1 MKGLFNELTKMIM
14 KTFNENLLN
23 FVRLR
28 YTSMAFKRDQS
39 APVSQADVIRCEGS
53 VPAAL
58 TTELRRL
65 QLALQHGVARS
76 GSPGVQARSGS
87 RGSRSRSPQGGRVGL
102 SPRAIQS
109 TQLKIRELEKR
120 IYAGKQDCLRKASS
134 SRRIHEAQ
142 TIAAQREAQ
151 AQAKQ
156 VKYQT
161 QGAKA
166 EMRAAK
172 KLQSIQVAQARKEA
186 GLKSPAEKAAIG
198 LGVVGALGAAAYFL
212 MGG

>member
-1 MKGLFNELTKMIM
+1 M
-14 KTFNENLLN
+14 
-23 FVRLR
+23 
-28 YTSMAFKRDQS
+28 FKRDQS
-39 APVSQADVIRCEGS
+39 APVSQADIARCEGS

-65 QLALQHGVARS
+65 QLALQHGVQS
-76 GSPGVQARSGS
+76 RSGS
-87 RGSRSRSPQGGRVGL
+87 RSGSRSRSPQGGRTAL

-109 TQLKIRELEKR
+109 TQIKIRELEKR

-161 QGAKA
+161 RQAKS

-172 KLQSIQVAQARKEA
+172 KLQDIEIAKARADA
-186 GLKSPAEKAAIG
+186 GQRSPAANAALGVGILGAIG
-198 LGVVGALGAAAYFL
+198 AGAWMIFGQ
-212 MGG
+212 

>member
-1 MKGLFNELTKMIM
+1 
-14 KTFNENLLN
+14 
-23 FVRLR
+23 
-28 YTSMAFKRDQS
+28 MAFKRDQS

-65 QLALQHGVARS
+65 QLALQHGVQS
-76 GSPGVQARSGS
+76 RSGS
-87 RGSRSRSPQGGRVGL
+87 RGSQGSRSRSPQGGRVGL

-109 TQLKIRELEKR
+109 TQIKIRELEKR

-142 TIAAQREAQ
+142 TIQAQREAQ

-172 KLQSIQVAQARKEA
+172 KLQSIEIAKARADA
-186 GLKSPAEKAAIG
+186 GLKSPGEQAAIG

>member
-1 MKGLFNELTKMIM
+1 M
-14 KTFNENLLN
+14 
-23 FVRLR
+23 
-28 YTSMAFKRDQS
+28 FKRDQS
-39 APVSQADVIRCEGS
+39 APVSQADVARCEGS

-65 QLALQHGVARS
+65 TLALQHGVQSRS
-76 GSPGVQARSGS
+76 GSRSGS
-87 RGSRSRSPQGGRVGL
+87 RGSQGSRTAL

-109 TQLKIRELEKR
+109 TQIKIRELEKR

-142 TIAAQREAQ
+142 TVAQQREAQ

-161 QGAKA
+161 RQAKA
-166 EMRAAK
+166 EMQAQK
-172 KLQSIQVAQARKEA
+172 KLQSIEIAKARQEA
-186 GLKSPAEKAAIG
+186 GLRSPAANAGLALGG
-198 LGVVGALGAAAYFL
+198 LGVLGAIGYFM
-212 MGG
+212 MGQ

>member
-1 MKGLFNELTKMIM
+1 M
-14 KTFNENLLN
+14 KTLMIFVNLLN

-65 QLALQHGVARS
+65 QLALQHGVQS
-76 GSPGVQARSGS
+76 RSGS
-87 RGSRSRSPQGGRVGL
+87 RGSQGSPQGGRVGL

-109 TQLKIRELEKR
+109 TQIKIRELEKR

-142 TIAAQREAQ
+142 TIQAQREAQ

-172 KLQSIQVAQARKEA
+172 KLQSIEIAKARADA
-186 GLKSPAEKAAIG
+186 GLKSPGEQAAIG

>member
-1 MKGLFNELTKMIM
+1 M
-14 KTFNENLLN
+14 
-23 FVRLR
+23 
-28 YTSMAFKRDQS
+28 FKRDQS
-39 APVSQADVIRCEGS
+39 APVSQADVARCEGS

-65 QLALQHGVARS
+65 TLALQHGVQSR
-76 GSPGVQARSGS
+76 GSQGSRSGS
-87 RGSRSRSPQGGRVGL
+87 RGSQGSRTAL

-109 TQLKIRELEKR
+109 TQIKIRELEKR

-142 TIAAQREAQ
+142 TVAQQREAQ

-161 QGAKA
+161 RQAKA
-166 EMRAAK
+166 EMQAQK
-172 KLQSIQVAQARKEA
+172 KLQSIEIAKARQEA
-186 GLKSPAEKAAIG
+186 GLRSPAANAGLALGG
-198 LGVVGALGAAAYFL
+198 LGVLGAIGYFM
-212 MGG
+212 MGQ

>member
-1 MKGLFNELTKMIM
+1 M
-14 KTFNENLLN
+14 
-23 FVRLR
+23 
-28 YTSMAFKRDQS
+28 FKRDQS
-39 APVSQADVIRCEGS
+39 APVSQADIARCEGS

-65 QLALQHGVARS
+65 QLALQHGV
-76 GSPGVQARSGS
+76 VS
-87 RGSRSRSPQGGRVGL
+87 RGSSGRQSRSGSRSPQGGRVGL

-109 TQLKIRELEKR
+109 TQIKIRELEKK

-161 QGAKA
+161 RTAKQ

-172 KLQSIQVAQARKEA
+172 KLQDIEIAKARADAGQRSPAANA
-186 GLKSPAEKAAIG
+186 GLAIG
-198 LGVVGALGAAAYFL
+198 TLGVLGAIGYFM
-212 MGG
+212 MGQ

>member
-1 MKGLFNELTKMIM
+1 M
-14 KTFNENLLN
+14 
-23 FVRLR
+23 
-28 YTSMAFKRDQS
+28 FKRDQS
-39 APVSQADVIRCEGS
+39 APVSAADVARCEGS

-65 QLALQHGVARS
+65 QLALQHGV
-76 GSPGVQARSGS
+76 QASRSGS
-87 RGSRSRSPQGGRVGL
+87 RSGSRDSRSRSPQGGRVAL

-109 TQLKIRELEKR
+109 TQIKIRELERK

-142 TIAAQREAQ
+142 TVAAQREAQ

-161 QGAKA
+161 RQAKA
-166 EMRAAK
+166 EMQAQK
-172 KLQSIQVAQARKEA
+172 KLQSIEVARARKEA
-186 GLKSPAEKAAIG
+186 GLKSPGEIGAITVASV
-198 LGVVGALGAAAYFL
+198 GVLGALAYF
-212 MGG
+212 MF